1 MHASGESRYLLL
13 HSLRQPLS
21 DTMKNAYS
29 VDQPDYDLSPYT
41 GMTRKHY
48 IDCARYVLERAF
60 SRYVKSF
67 DDPIV
72 FPPID
77 GSKTYPQPNDPE
89 WRHRSNEWEALERT
103 FTLAGPLM
111 RVDPE
116 ITICGIK
123 LRDYYKH
130 HLYNALTPGH
140 ANSLPLPEDL
150 PDATYQFTCEFGGL
164 TKTLLL
170 LPDVLWPHF
179 TKEQQDE
186 MAVTISK
193 WAHHRTTQ
201 NNWRLFNICALS
213 FLKKNGYAI
222 DDELL
227 KSHLL
232 WIASY
237 HAGDGWYLEQT
248 YNYYT
253 ISLFVVY
260 GTIWNRAFGDEH
272 YPEIA
277 DVLEKSFQELMKTYV
292 NFFGRDGY
300 INMWARSICYR
311 LWIAGGFPVSFM
323 LKDGPPLDPGL
334 ARRLCSGSLL
344 QFTGRP
350 DFFHNDIPSLG
361 FYGHREFAIQSY
373 SCPASPFIMFLPFI
387 ALALPE
393 DSPFWTARENEGFWD
408 DLGTDSKRTV
418 LAKPGLV
425 LVNHG
430 STGASEIISGKVYD
444 DDHNYSK
451 LAFNTHFPWEDHN
464 PQGGTSQEYSFRSL
478 DPRDLSGVDI
488 NFYLTGKKVDNSA
501 SLAAAFTT
509 SQSILFNGVR
519 GDVLYRQLIMRKP
532 PHNGVGYIIDLAEI
546 TIPGG
551 VIRVDRC
558 RLAFEHEMTLGH
570 FGLPHMDGNKAVVE
584 NFEAGNARGL
594 VASIP
599 GRKTALICYHGWDRL
614 DTLVG
619 TGRNAEADESTVLY
633 AYRKRVAQ
641 NPAMELMISVML
653 HKTDDTPWTRE
664 ELNPIRDIR
673 VMDVTPSKS
682 VLGAEITLSDGRN
695 YLVDF
700 KDVDGYK
707 SC

>member
-1 MHASGESRYLLL
+1 
-13 HSLRQPLS
+13 
-21 DTMKNAYS
+21 MKNAYT
-29 VDQPDYDLSPYT
+29 VEQPDFDQSPYT
-41 GMTRKHY
+41 GMTRQHY
-48 IDCARYVLERAF
+48 IDCAKHILTRAF
-60 SRYVKSF
+60 GHVKSF
-67 DDPIV
+67 DQPIV
-72 FPPID
+72 FPTIP
-77 GSKTYPQPNDPE
+77 GSKTYPQPGDPE
-89 WRHRSNEWEALERT
+89 WRHRSHEWEALERT
-103 FTLAGPLM
+103 FTVAGPLLQ
-111 RVDPE
+111 VEPDL
-116 ITICGIK
+116 TINGIK
-123 LRDYYKH
+123 VHDYYKL

-140 ANSLPLPEDL
+140 VNSLPLPEDL

-170 LPDVLWPHF
+170 LPDVLWPSY
-179 TKEQQDE
+179 TQEEKDA

-201 NNWRLFNICALS
+201 NNWRIFNICALS
-213 FLKKNGYAI
+213 FLKKNGYEI

-227 KSHLL
+227 KSHLM
-232 WIASY
+232 WVASY

-260 GTIWNRAFGDEH
+260 CTIWNRSFGDKH

-277 DVLEKSFQELMKTYV
+277 DALEESFQELMKTYT
-292 NFFGRDGY
+292 NFFGRDGS

-323 LKDGPPLDPGL
+323 LKDGAPLDPGF

-344 QFTGRP
+344 QFTGRE
-350 DFFHNDIPSLG
+350 DFYYNDIPSLG
-361 FYGHREFAIQSY
+361 FYRPAEFAVQAY

-393 DSPFWTARENEGFWD
+393 DSPFWTAKENDGFWGE
-408 DLGTDSKRTV
+408 LGTDSSRAV
-418 LAKPGLV
+418 LQKPGIV

-430 STGASEIISGKVYD
+430 LTGTSEIVSGKVYD

-451 LAFNTHFPWEDHN
+451 LTFNTHFPWEDHN
-464 PQGGTSQEYSFRSL
+464 PDGGTSQEYAFHSL
-478 DPRDLSGVDI
+478 DPRDVGGNDV
-488 NFYLTGKKVDNSA
+488 NFYLTGRKVENAADKNSEYV
-501 SLAAAFTT
+501 T

-519 GDVLYRQLIMRKP
+519 EGVLYRQLIMRKP

-570 FGLPHMDGNKAVVE
+570 FGLPHMNGATATVKNID
-584 NFEAGNARGL
+584 NAQRKGFTS
-594 VASIP
+594 AIP
-599 GRKTALICYHGWDRL
+599 GRQVALLAYHGWDKL
-614 DTLVG
+614 DTLVHS
-619 TGRNAEADESTVLY
+619 GRNAEADDSTVLY
-633 AYRKRVAQ
+633 GYRKRTEK
-641 NPAMELMISVML
+641 NPAMELMITVML
-653 HKTDDTPWTRE
+653 HKTDDTPWTDA
-664 ELNPIRDIR
+664 ELSPISNIR
-673 VMDVTPSKS
+673 IVDVTPTKS
-682 VLGAEITLSDGRN
+682 VLGAEITLADGSKHF
-695 YLVDF
+695 VDF